1 MKVVLVIIALQ
12 QGLFAAGWW
21 LAGRRLGLSRRPA
34 AHWVAATLGSALSL
48 VFILQRGHWPD
59 WLTIVVAN
67 VLAMGA
73 FLAMRRGVQ
82 LFLHI
87 PVRDREA
94 AVLMAG
100 VGVTLGVFL
109 LDTSRGR
116 VAVLGTSTL
125 VAWTLLRCAWEARQA
140 LREGGDTVT
149 ARIVAAPLALLGA
162 VYTAR
167 VAYGLVRPDV
177 AAVPISEENGF
188 NATVVVAFLVV
199 GLLLNLVLAYLVA
212 SRLVRRLHELSI
224 RDPLTGLLNRRGLDP
239 RLSREAARWRRYGEP
254 YALLMVDVDRFK
266 AVNDR
271 HGHAAGD
278 AVLVRLAKLLREVA
292 RDVDTVAR
300 VGGEEFCLLLP
311 HCEPE
316 GARTAAERLRQKV
329 RQFTWPAPAGP
340 VTVSVGV
347 AVSEGAGAPISVLAR
362 ADGAL
367 LQAKNEGRDRVVV
380 SGF

>member
-1 MKVVLVIIALQ
+1 
-12 QGLFAAGWW
+12 
-21 LAGRRLGLSRRPA
+21 
-34 AHWVAATLGSALSL
+34 
-48 VFILQRGHWPD
+48 
-59 WLTIVVAN
+59 
-67 VLAMGA
+67 
-73 FLAMRRGVQ
+73 
-82 LFLHI
+82 
-87 PVRDREA
+87 
-94 AVLMAG
+94 
-100 VGVTLGVFL
+100 
-109 LDTSRGR
+109 
-116 VAVLGTSTL
+116 
-125 VAWTLLRCAWEARQA
+125 
-140 LREGGDTVT
+140 
-149 ARIVAAPLALLGA
+149 
-162 VYTAR
+162 
-167 VAYGLVRPDV
+167 
-177 AAVPISEENGF
+177 
-188 NATVVVAFLVV
+188 
-199 GLLLNLVLAYLVA
+199 LNLVLAYLVA

-254 YALLMVDVDRFK
+254 YALLMVDVDHFK

-278 AVLVRLAKLLREVA
+278 AVLVRLAKLLRDVA

-316 GARTAAERLRQKV
+316 GARNAAERLRQKV
-329 RQFTWPAPAGP
+329 RQSSWPVPAGA

-367 LQAKNEGRDRVVV
+367 LQAKHEGRDRVVV

>member
-1 MKVVLVIIALQ
+1 MTIVLVIIALQ
-12 QGLFAAGWW
+12 QGLFALGWWVAGWA
-21 LAGRRLGLSRRPA
+21 LNLSRRA
-34 AHWVAATLGSALSL
+34 AGHWVAATLATALSL
-48 VFILQRGHWPD
+48 ALIVQRGRWPD
-59 WLTIVVAN
+59 GLTIVAAN
-67 VLAMGA
+67 LLAMGG
-73 FLAMRRGVQ
+73 FVLMRRGVQ
-82 LFLHI
+82 VFLR
-87 PVRDREA
+87 VRTTDLEALLLLVAVA
-94 AVLMAG
+94 AVL
-100 VGVTLGVFL
+100 GVFM
-109 LDTSRGR
+109 LDREQAM
-116 VAVLGTSTL
+116 VAVLGTSSL
-125 VAWTLLRCAWEARQA
+125 IAWTLLRCAFESRKA
-140 LREGGDTVT
+140 LRA
-149 ARIVAAPLALLGA
+149 ARDFAAARMVSWPLAALGG
-162 VYTAR
+162 VYVAR
-167 VAYGLVRPDV
+167 VGVGLVAPDV
-177 AAVPISEENGF
+177 AARPVDEHNAF
-188 NATVVVAFLVV
+188 NAGVVVSFLVV

-212 SRLVRRLHELSI
+212 NRLVRRLHQLSI

-254 YALLMVDVDRFK
+254 YALLMVDVDHFK

-278 AVLVRLAKLLREVA
+278 AVLVRLAKLLRDVA

-316 GARTAAERLRQKV
+316 GARNAAERLRQKV
-329 RQFTWPAPAGP
+329 RQSSWPVPAGS

-367 LQAKNEGRDRVVV
+367 LQAKHEGRDRVVV